1 MLCVVDKPNGKEPRM
16 RIGIQTP
23 GIHHVSLRSANL
35 QRSRQFYSETL
46 GFPILVQESDFFI
59 VAVGANAIGV
69 KGPDAKTPPQDTF
82 NPFRVGLD
90 HAALACPDEQELQR
104 VAKALS
110 AAGIEN
116 TGVKLDEALGKRY
129 VAFKDPDRIAWE
141 FYSA

>member
-1 MLCVVDKPNGKEPRM
+1 M
-16 RIGIQTP
+16 RIAMQTP

-35 QRSRQFYSETL
+35 ARSRQFYSETL

-59 VAVGANAIGV
+59 VAVGSCAIGV
-69 KGPDAKTPPQDTF
+69 RGPDAKTPPGDTF
-82 NPFRVGLD
+82 NPCRVGLD
-90 HAALACPDEQELQR
+90 HAALACPNEHELQR

-110 AAGIEN
+110 EAGIEN

-129 VAFKDPDRIAWE
+129 VAFKDPDRISWE